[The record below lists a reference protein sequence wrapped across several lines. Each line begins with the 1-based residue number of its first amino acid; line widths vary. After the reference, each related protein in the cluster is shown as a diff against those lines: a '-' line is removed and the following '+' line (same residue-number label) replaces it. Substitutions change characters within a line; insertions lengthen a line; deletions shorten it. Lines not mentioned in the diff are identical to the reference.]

1 MNEIDHP
8 KYLLAKMA
16 RESDTKKTLATK
28 LKGPDLAEAWRI
40 KQVQNKRALIRPDPD
55 WNPRPVDKWEIKNAR
70 PSHALIW
77 PFARRFHHD
86 FERRIAKQIKSKWA
100 YGKYRWHEYHL
111 YVSHS
116 PGTVGT
122 IVNHAGSGC
131 ISYLIHIQF
140 DLLRQDAVWIG
151 GLLTIRAKAD
161 KGKSSYPCWW
171 FERRE
176 SDPHLHLRKGHILRR
191 KFHQEDDDAKNQRLA
206 PERLRRA
213 QSKASKPTAGW
224 VTEASSIK
232 AGNCAGGTRNFI
244 ESKIKPWFYE
254 QGFTVGDL
262 AGAAVKKKLVLE
274 IETSAI
280 CEWNASSLAEANGR
294 HITPPCRSCH
304 HGRIS
309 KPERQPRMVL
319 KDQFK
324 KPHTL
329 PGA

>member
-1 MNEIDHP
+1 MSDHP

-55 WNPRPVDKWEIKNAR
+55 WNPR
-70 PSHALIW
+70 
-77 PFARRFHHD
+77 RFHHD

-131 ISYLIHIQF
+131 ISYPIHIQF

-191 KFHQEDDDAKNQRLA
+191 NFHQEDEHAKNQRLA
-206 PERLRRA
+206 PDRLKRA
-213 QSKASKPTAGW
+213 QTKASKPTAGW
-224 VTEASSIK
+224 VTKASSIK
-232 AGNCAGGTRNFI
+232 AGNCASGTRNFI

-274 IETSAI
+274 IETSAYTKR
-280 CEWNASSLAEANGR
+280 L
-294 HITPPCRSCH
+294 
-304 HGRIS
+304 
-309 KPERQPRMVL
+309 
-319 KDQFK
+319 
-324 KPHTL
+324 
-329 PGA
+329 